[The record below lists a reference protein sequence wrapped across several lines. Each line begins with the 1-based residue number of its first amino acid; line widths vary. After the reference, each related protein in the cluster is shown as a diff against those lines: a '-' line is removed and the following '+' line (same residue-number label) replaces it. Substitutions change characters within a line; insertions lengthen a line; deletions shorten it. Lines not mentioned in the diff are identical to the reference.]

1 MVERQGLAVVLDLL
15 ARRAVEPRR
24 FEEDDRVRVADR
36 REKQAIGA
44 RRRGW
49 DHHPQTRNVDE
60 HRLRAL
66 GMVLDR
72 TDPGAIRRAHH
83 HRAGQP
89 ATGARAQPRR
99 VVHQLI
105 DCRVDKARELDFRY
119 RAETLRGEADRH
131 ACNDALGERCVEHAI
146 GSEAVEQPLGCAK
159 DAAFRTDVLA
169 KDENRRVVGH
179 RAGESQVDG
188 LNERDLG
195 H

>member
-1 MVERQGLAVVLDLL
+1 M
-15 ARRAVEPRR
+15 
-24 FEEDDRVRVADR
+24 
-36 REKQAIGA
+36 
-44 RRRGW
+44 
-49 DHHPQTRNVDE
+49 
-60 HRLRAL
+60 
-66 GMVLDR
+66 
-72 TDPGAIRRAHH
+72 
-83 HRAGQP
+83 
-89 ATGARAQPRR
+89 
-99 VVHQLI
+99 VHQLI
-105 DCRVDKARELDFRY
+105 DCRVDKASELDFRY